1 MTISK
6 ESCGKLQKINSKKR
20 DEEIKNKIFNL
31 LEQRNKTQELIK
43 FIKSWINPA
52 NLLEKNLDHSR

>member
-1 MTISK
+1 MV
-6 ESCGKLQKINSKKR
+6 KKR

-31 LEQRNKTQELIK
+31 LEQSNKTQELIK
-43 FIKSWINPA
+43 FIKNSMNPA